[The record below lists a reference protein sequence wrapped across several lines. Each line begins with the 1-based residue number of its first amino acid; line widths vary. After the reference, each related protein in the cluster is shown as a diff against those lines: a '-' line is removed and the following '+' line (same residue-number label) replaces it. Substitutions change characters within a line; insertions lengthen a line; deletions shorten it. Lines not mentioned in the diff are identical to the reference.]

1 MKNLKIAY
9 LGWRGG
15 PCDHRRFSKVAS
27 LIGLQAEPYQSGKSY
42 DVIVL
47 TKCSD
52 LTTWTKIS
60 RRNPKIIFD
69 FVDSYLKIEPWDL
82 KANLRGLAKYVM
94 GQHRYL
100 EWNYNDSVRHMIERA
115 DGVICSTPE
124 QKEEYLALNSNV
136 HDILDFNGDQIRHVK
151 TDYHMGDTL
160 HLAWEGMG
168 ANAWTFQE
176 IAPVLKKLHARR
188 PLALHLVTDV
198 KYASHAG
205 PMALHRELKP
215 ILRRLLGD
223 VPVYLYEWNS
233 AMLSAICTRC
243 DIGLLPIP
251 KKPAVY
257 WAKPENRLLMLWQMG
272 LPVLASSTP
281 AYARCMQAADN
292 NEACENLDEW
302 EEKLAVLIESE
313 DLRRQSAERGRRYAT
328 EQVNEIVLCQ
338 KWAKALESVL

>member
-47 TKCSD
+47 TKCAD
-52 LTTWTKIS
+52 LTSWTKVS
-60 RRNPKIIFD
+60 HRSPKIIFD

-100 EWNYNDSVRHMIERA
+100 EWNYNDSVRCMIERA

-124 QKEEYLALNSNV
+124 QKEEYLVLNSNV
-136 HDILDFNGDQIRHVK
+136 HDILDFNGDQIKHVK
-151 TDYHMGDTL
+151 TDYHMDDTL

-176 IAPVLKKLHARR
+176 IAPVLKRLHTRR

-198 KYASHAG
+198 KYPSHAG
-205 PMALHRELKP
+205 PMALHREVKPVLK
-215 ILRRLLGD
+215 RLLGD
-223 VPVYLYEWNS
+223 IPVYLYEWNS

-251 KKPAVY
+251 RKPAIY

-281 AYARCMQAADN
+281 AYTRCMQAADN
-292 NEACENLDEW
+292 NEACENLDDW
-302 EEKLAVLIESE
+302 EEKLTGLIESE
-313 DLRRQSAERGRRYAT
+313 ELRRQSAGRGRRYAT
-328 EQVNEIVLCQ
+328 EQANETILCQ
-338 KWAKALESVL
+338 KWVAALESVL